1 MTLRQRRYEELE
13 RRTAL
18 AWYVLVGAMCD
29 TGLADKLGVGFHWIG
44 ARLQDARDVSDR
56 FKSLTGRERQV
67 YRLLAKGNCNKDTAN
82 RLNLS
87 LHTVEPIAVGVERG
101 ATWAW

>member
-1 MTLRQRRYEELE
+1 MTLRQRGYEELE

-18 AWYVLVGAMCD
+18 AWYVLVGAMCH
-29 TGLADKLGVGFHWIG
+29 TGLADKLGRRISRGWW

-56 FKSLTGRERQV
+56 FESLTGRERQV
-67 YRLLAKGNCNKDTAN
+67 YRLLAEGNCNKATAN

-87 LHTVEPIAVGVERG
+87 LHTVETHRC
-101 ATWAW
+101 WC